1 MLRLRDDTKWIVPE
15 PELALVVSSHGQIVG
30 YTIGNDMSCRDIEGE
45 NLLYLPQAK
54 TWDGCC
60 GLGPAILIA
69 DPAIDIRSSAIR
81 CTIVRGGRQV
91 FAGETKVSQI
101 KRGFEEL
108 VGYLFRNQSFPQGV
122 VLLTG
127 TGIVPE
133 GEFSLARGDVVRIE
147 IERIGVLENAVG

>member
-1 MLRLRDDTKWIVPE
+1 
-15 PELALVVSSHGQIVG
+15 
-30 YTIGNDMSCRDIEGE
+30 
-45 NLLYLPQAK
+45 
-54 TWDGCC
+54 
-60 GLGPAILIA
+60 
-69 DPAIDIRSSAIR
+69 
-81 CTIVRGGRQV
+81 
-91 FAGETKVSQI
+91 VSQI